1 MKPEVSSVP
10 NTDKPRKR
18 KGLGCIGVGLL
29 AWFLLAIG
37 IAFGVLVFPYVRTWL
52 EDHEFIGTLEETGET
67 SDATRTIISEENW
80 VTEVVNKVKDGVVS
94 IAVAEVGLNSDT
106 GEIEES
112 VNIGTGFIIDSS
124 GLIMTNQHVVSDEE
138 ADYVVVTSEGS
149 EYDVEEVS
157 RDDINDVAILKVS
170 SIDLQPL
177 TLGDS
182 SDLVVGQY
190 VVAIGTPLGNF
201 PGSVTTGIISG
212 LGRSVT
218 ASSGGFWGSSRIY
231 ENVLQTDAAI
241 NPGNSG
247 GPLLDSDGNVIGI
260 NFATTSGADNISF
273 AIPINNVKDRIAEY
287 HEYGKFIKPYLGVE
301 YQLISTTEALFYDD
315 VMPGALVTSVLKDSP
330 AAAAGIKRADI
341 IIKINDE
348 NVSSSFS
355 SMIQKYEVGEK
366 IDLTIWRSGKKL
378 NLEATL
384 EAVD

>member
-241 NPGNSG
+241 NPG
-247 GPLLDSDGNVIGI
+247 I
-260 NFATTSGADNISF
+260 
-273 AIPINNVKDRIAEY
+273 
-287 HEYGKFIKPYLGVE
+287 
-301 YQLISTTEALFYDD
+301 
-315 VMPGALVTSVLKDSP
+315 
-330 AAAAGIKRADI
+330 
-341 IIKINDE
+341 
-348 NVSSSFS
+348 
-355 SMIQKYEVGEK
+355 
-366 IDLTIWRSGKKL
+366 
-378 NLEATL
+378 LEGL
-384 EAVD
+384 C